1 MVAICVSMIV
11 CCSSQ
16 VLPDHFEDIA
26 HAKAFCDVEKAAR
39 SKGSMLQG
47 VALDVPLAVLSQQ
60 RLHVVKYYVTVPELA
75 AADGTQHSANATLLD
90 AARARAAERFW
101 PSPVSN
107 DHPENLY
114 PRGQK
119 QSIRDI
125 ANNLWHAVKA
135 NPATYGDFEAQ
146 KAADRTTFGRRL
158 LNMLARCCWELVPHA
173 RCAGF
178 KQNGGD
184 MSVKCSVFLEAAESI
199 CSKKPKHPQLN
210 QSVATEI
217 RDTLNYW
224 IDQLPPSSSTFKFRA
239 HIKALRDIA
248 ASYSQYQSPNT
259 AMPRA

>member
-114 PRGQK
+114 PKGQK

-135 NPATYGDFEAQ
+135 NPKTRPIYWLEYKKKVGSRGRKKADNWLDLELPVGEKCSWWRLDGYHTWDEGPE
-146 KAADRTTFGRRL
+146 AAD
-158 LNMLARCCWELVPHA
+158 P
-173 RCAGF
+173 
-178 KQNGGD
+178 
-184 MSVKCSVFLEAAESI
+184 EAANGADSEGETMGGATSGESE
-199 CSKKPKHPQLN
+199 SDNHMHDY
-210 QSVATEI
+210 
-217 RDTLNYW
+217 RDY
-224 IDQLPPSSSTFKFRA
+224 
-239 HIKALRDIA
+239 
-248 ASYSQYQSPNT
+248 
-259 AMPRA
+259 